1 MGLTARALPVSILT
15 WDSYGILEGFSTAVE
30 NYGNTSCSTWMHS
43 QHGVPRGFRNQNEKE
58 NASVQQSSCHI
69 GSENS
74 NKIKELS
81 DVQG

>member
-1 MGLTARALPVSILT
+1 MGLTVWALPVSILT

-30 NYGNTSCSTWMHS
+30 NYGNILLKVDAFTTWDS
-43 QHGVPRGFRNQNEKE
+43 QGFRNQNEKE

-69 GSENS
+69 ASENRD
-74 NKIKELS
+74 KGKELS